1 MDKSKQRENK
11 MQEQQE
17 ALAVKPEGRGEWR
30 SQAGQ
35 QPLRFHYYT
44 YGMTIE
50 SEIELPELLPVEPSA
65 SADVAIRTADIPESL
80 ANATFSGKW
89 VQLSPNQCQL
99 NVQGIARY
107 RIEEGRC
114 ILVDPRMLD
123 DGEEGV
129 TARDV
134 RQYLLGMSL
143 GVLLYQ
149 RNWLPMHVSALKT
162 PSGVWAFTGH
172 SGAGKSTLGAWLHY
186 TQGWPMISD
195 DVAVIKPED
204 DDAYLYPGP
213 PRVKLWKDALQSLGI
228 DTEGLVRDLT
238 RHDKYHLMVDEAFH
252 RQPEPLKALVILE
265 RSAEGEKAS
274 LEPLKGV
281 EAFRTVMGA
290 LYRPDVG
297 QEFNSPADLMGRIA
311 KLTDRIDVYRYRR
324 PWSLDDMDSS
334 VENLLDFIKRTVK

>member
-1 MDKSKQRENK
+1 

-17 ALAVKPEGRGEWR
+17 ALAVKPEGQSERR

-35 QPLRFHYYT
+35 KAQRFYYYT

-50 SEIELPELLPVEPSA
+50 SEIELPELLPVAPPA
-65 SADVAIRTADIPESL
+65 SVDITIHTTDIPASL

-89 VQLSPNQCQL
+89 VQLSPSQCQL
-99 NVQGIARY
+99 NVQDIARY
-107 RIEEGRC
+107 RIEDGRR
-114 ILVDPRMLD
+114 ILVDRRVLD
-123 DGEEGV
+123 DDQEGAA
-129 TARDV
+129 ARDV

-149 RNWLPMHVSALKT
+149 RDWLPMHVSALKT

-195 DVAVIKPED
+195 DVAVVKPED

-213 PRVKLWKDALQSLGI
+213 PRVKLWKDALQALGI

-252 RQPEPLKALVILE
+252 KHPEPLKALVLLE
-265 RSAEGEKAS
+265 RAEEGEKAS

-297 QEFNSPADLMGRIA
+297 QEFNSPAEMMERIA
-311 KLTDRIDVYRYRR
+311 RLTDRIDVYRYRR
-324 PWSLDDMDSS
+324 PWSLEDMDSS
-334 VENLLDFIKRTVK
+334 VENLLDFIKRDVK